1 MMESL
6 EVSARTVE
14 EATQTALEKLGV
26 SQDEV
31 AVTVVKEGKPGIPG
45 LNDEDAVVR
54 VTVLVP
60 EELKVEL

>member
-1 MMESL
+1 MESL

-26 SQDEV
+26 NLDEV
-31 AVTVVKEGKPGIPG
+31 VVTVVKEDKSGAPAA
-45 LNDEDAVVR
+45 EDAVVR

-60 EELKVEL
+60 DELKVQL